1 MGNYLSIKLN
11 VEQKCL
17 LELIKAS
24 LFGIIPEIPENANWE
39 KILEAAK
46 TQCIVPL
53 LASCVPAENRDNWNA
68 ITYQSKAHYM
78 QMIYEQNALV
88 KLLKDNEIPFAILK
102 GTAASVYYPN
112 PTLRSF
118 GDVDVYICK
127 EDLELARRILDNNAY
142 QFIKIDKSEYAY
154 KKNGIDIELHIKISG
169 TYYNDV
175 EHVILEGLNNSV
187 EYKIANTIF
196 PGLPIYANGISLL
209 GHIMHHLKTF
219 GIGFRQIVDWMMF
232 VHNELDDSAWEN
244 YFRKI
249 ASEAGLEKLAITV
262 TYMCK
267 KWLGLPDDIT
277 WCNTADEEVADKLL
291 IRILSDGNFGCDRVP
306 YENIRKEIKKE
317 GLFRFL
323 QHTGLTNWILA
334 QKHAIFRPFAWLYQ
348 VFKYAGLGLSR
359 LFAGKKVFRNDKQN
373 LKLEELWKRLE

>member
-1 MGNYLSIKLN
+1 MISLDN
-11 VEQKCL
+11 EQIYL

-24 LFGIIPEIPENANWE
+24 LFGKNPEIPEDANWE
-39 KILEAAK
+39 KIFEFAK
-46 TQCIVPL
+46 SQCIVPL
-53 LASCVPAENRDNWNA
+53 LAPSVPTVYREKWNA
-68 ITYQSKAHYM
+68 IAYQSKAHYM

-88 KLLKDNEIPFAILK
+88 KLLKDNGIPFAILK

-118 GDVDVYICK
+118 GDIDVYICK
-127 EDLELARRILDNNAY
+127 ENIEFARRILDINAY

-175 EHVILEGLNNSV
+175 EHIILEGLNNSV
-187 EYKIANTIF
+187 EYRIANTSF
-196 PGLPIYANGISLL
+196 PGLPAYANGISLL
-209 GHIMHHLKTF
+209 GHIMHHLKTY

-244 YFRKI
+244 HFRKI
-249 ASEAGLEKLAITV
+249 ASEAGLEKLAVTV
-262 TYMCK
+262 TYMCR

-323 QHTGLTNWILA
+323 QHTGLTNWSLA

-348 VFKYAGLGLSR
+348 VFKYAGLGLAR

-373 LKLEELWKRLE
+373 LQLEELWRRLE

>member
-1 MGNYLSIKLN
+1 MISLDN
-11 VEQKCL
+11 EQIYL

-24 LFGIIPEIPENANWE
+24 LFGKNPEIPEDANWE
-39 KILEAAK
+39 KIFEFAK
-46 TQCIVPL
+46 SQCIVPL
-53 LASCVPAENRDNWNA
+53 LAPSVPTVYREKWNA
-68 ITYQSKAHYM
+68 IAYQSKAHYM

-88 KLLKDNEIPFAILK
+88 KLLKDNGIPFAILK

-118 GDVDVYICK
+118 GDIDVYICK
-127 EDLELARRILDNNAY
+127 ENIEFARRILDINAY

-175 EHVILEGLNNSV
+175 EHIILEGLNNSV
-187 EYKIANTIF
+187 EYRIANTSF
-196 PGLPIYANGISLL
+196 PGLPAYANGISLL
-209 GHIMHHLKTF
+209 GHIMHHLKTY

-244 YFRKI
+244 HFRKI
-249 ASEAGLEKLAITV
+249 ASEAGLEKLAVTV
-262 TYMCK
+262 TYMCR

-323 QHTGLTNWILA
+323 QHTGLANWSLA
-334 QKHAIFRPFAWLYQ
+334 QKCVIFRPFAWLYQ
-348 VFKYAGLGLSR
+348 VFKYAGLGLAR
-359 LFAGKKVFRNDKQN
+359 LFTGKKVFRNDKQN
-373 LKLEELWKRLE
+373 LQLEELWRRLE